1 MEATCDRVVIINKG
15 KIVADDIMENLK
27 QSAGQK
33 YFIHLDLLNADFQ
46 DVDEQFSKIEGVEKI
61 QKIHDA
67 QNGNLSI
74 RLACESPVD
83 LRETIY
89 QTIKQT
95 SWILI
100 EFRQE
105 TKTLETVFRELTK
118 ED

>member
-1 MEATCDRVVIINKG
+1 VEATCNRVVIINKG

-46 DVDEQFSKIEGVEKI
+46 DVHDQLSRVEGVEKI
-61 QKIHDA
+61 ERIQEI
-67 QNGNLSI
+67 QNGCLSI
-74 RLACESPVD
+74 RLVCESAND

-100 EFRQE
+100 EFHQE